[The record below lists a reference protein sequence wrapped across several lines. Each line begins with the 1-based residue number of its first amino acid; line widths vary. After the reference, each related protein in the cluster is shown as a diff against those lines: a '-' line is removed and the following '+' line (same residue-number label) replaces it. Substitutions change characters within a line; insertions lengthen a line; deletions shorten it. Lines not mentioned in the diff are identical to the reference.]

1 MLTIKKCFQTFYDCF
16 KPKIKLFK
24 IQVGARYRTG
34 HALSNQV
41 TFALEFDSG
50 IEGVGVG
57 G

>member
-50 IEGVGVG
+50 IEGVGVDG
-57 G
+57 